1 MVRSLTVSVIVQK
14 GGAVPTAR
22 PNFLDLVE
30 LNNYSDLVLR
40 HQTGYLKINCKAN
53 VMENLSYTL
62 AVSFVISLGLLAFTN
77 KSNVPTYLAV
87 PFITAVL
94 VKYLLGDWDEGMKW
108 SQSDLQ
114 YFSAVIA
121 TSYATTMLISKNT

>member
-1 MVRSLTVSVIVQK
+1 
-14 GGAVPTAR
+14 
-22 PNFLDLVE
+22 
-30 LNNYSDLVLR
+30 
-40 HQTGYLKINCKAN
+40 
-53 VMENLSYTL
+53 MENLSYTL

>member
-1 MVRSLTVSVIVQK
+1 
-14 GGAVPTAR
+14 
-22 PNFLDLVE
+22 
-30 LNNYSDLVLR
+30 
-40 HQTGYLKINCKAN
+40 
-53 VMENLSYTL
+53 MENLSYTL
-62 AVSFVISLGLLAFTN
+62 AISFVISLGLLAFTN

-108 SQSDLQ
+108 SKSDIQ
-114 YFSAVIA
+114 YFSAVIG

>member
-1 MVRSLTVSVIVQK
+1 
-14 GGAVPTAR
+14 
-22 PNFLDLVE
+22 
-30 LNNYSDLVLR
+30 
-40 HQTGYLKINCKAN
+40 
-53 VMENLSYTL
+53 MENLSYTL

-87 PFITAVL
+87 PFITVVL

>member
-1 MVRSLTVSVIVQK
+1 
-14 GGAVPTAR
+14 
-22 PNFLDLVE
+22 
-30 LNNYSDLVLR
+30 
-40 HQTGYLKINCKAN
+40 
-53 VMENLSYTL
+53 MENLSYTL

-108 SQSDLQ
+108 SQSDSV
-114 YFSAVIA
+114 FSAFIA
-121 TSYATTMLISKNT
+121 TSYATTMLISKTLKPKILQK